1 MVPMPSHHQS
11 RGADWLIPAA
21 LTFLAVAVLF
31 AVAIVIVNGGSSG
44 RAETLAAPSRG
55 AAASGSG
62 APAATTTPS
71 APAPTTPAPP
81 KTSAPPPAAPVRT
94 TTGLCLDVS
103 PADAGDGAQALQAA
117 CDGSAHQNWRVT
129 ALGGDVVAFTNAV
142 SGKCL
147 DVNGG
152 STDDSAK
159 VQTWN
164 CSGGTN
170 QQWHRQDAGGGR
182 FFLVAVHSNKC
193 LDVAGGANP
202 APGILVQQFTCNGT
216 DAQRWQFG

>member
-1 MVPMPSHHQS
+1 MVRMPSHHQP

-21 LTFLAVAVLF
+21 LAFLAVAVLF

-44 RAETLAAPSRG
+44 RAESMGAPSRG
-55 AAASGSG
+55 ASAAGSG
-62 APAATTTPS
+62 APVASTPGAPATTP
-71 APAPTTPAPP
+71 PAAP

-94 TTGLCLDVS
+94 STGLCLDLS

-129 ALGGDVVAFTNAV
+129 ALGGDVVALTNAA

-152 STDDSAK
+152 STEESAK
-159 VQTWN
+159 VQTWS
-164 CSGGTN
+164 CTGGAN